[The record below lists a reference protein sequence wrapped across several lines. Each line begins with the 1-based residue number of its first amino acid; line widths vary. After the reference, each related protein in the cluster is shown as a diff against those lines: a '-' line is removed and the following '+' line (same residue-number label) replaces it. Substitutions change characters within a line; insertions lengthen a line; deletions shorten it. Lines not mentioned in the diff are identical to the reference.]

1 MTGLRP
7 YQDRNDLGLLG
18 ISTEDQSTKG
28 DHVTTD
34 ANQNE
39 LGQLIDQRRQLA
51 AQLAGV
57 ELQIAMAVGDRDG
70 ARRHLKEMNAQT
82 EARKAA
88 RFAMC
93 RAMGAH

>member
-1 MTGLRP
+1 M
-7 YQDRNDLGLLG
+7 
-18 ISTEDQSTKG
+18 
-28 DHVTTD
+28 TD
-34 ANQNE
+34 AE
-39 LGQLIDQRRQLA
+39 LAKLIDKRRDLS

-57 ELQIAMAVGDRDG
+57 ELQIAMAVGDRDA

-93 RAMGAH
+93 SAMGRIDVLCHG

>member
-1 MTGLRP
+1 M
-7 YQDRNDLGLLG
+7 
-18 ISTEDQSTKG
+18 
-28 DHVTTD
+28 TD
-34 ANQNE
+34 AE
-39 LGQLIDQRRQLA
+39 LAQLIDQRRELA

-93 RAMGAH
+93 SSMGAH